1 MGKERKVQLG
11 ASNNRIGFEGSVNT
25 VSTAASQRSQT
36 HKLITPAEFR
46 LPRASPA
53 THRKIEDASSFRPGK
68 IYVRDFKTA
77 YSDEFQDPKTLKVI
91 EYGVDTEAAQKAWQ
105 ESRRAARLE
114 SLRKLGGL
122 AVNKFGNMGNMMRAF
137 RKNTGDSISLVEFA
151 EHLRRRN
158 LDVLFPAEDQEMLFE
173 ALKASEPGVDVPIM
187 GNLLKLVNESDPS
200 YSAKEHNSDMMAMRD
215 FLADQ
220 VAKHN
225 NKTVEHDASS
235 EKKHY
240 SREEEHADLMRKAV
254 GQKTFG
260 IDIKAEEMDELVNDL
275 QKQTHT
281 NQAHAKFSRFLRLT
295 NMKLHAAPFYD
306 MRNDTLEWRKKH
318 VVAVQDR
325 LDESQNVLS
334 STKQR
339 ERNAQDTVLN
349 RSISLAA
356 ITMQREQNSQLSH
369 SFSTSAMMVGPRSG
383 GLSQYSAL
391 SQGGVGNSDG
401 TSPSARVPAADK
413 LSAAATPIRK
423 PTSRN
428 LAGSMEESGALEAA
442 ARLTLGLG
450 SSRRV
455 DSGRGPGPGP
465 GPSSPASPSSLSPP
479 ERAVGSSPDATM
491 MKSSSGFP
499 SPTLDS
505 SDFVDQRMR
514 LEKARTPEV
523 SLGKRTDSGFG
534 PTGVMDWHRVGH
546 GGDVVTPRNVKGLS
560 GGEGEYR
567 GRYHTTNGDYYPP
580 LIYRPSMPVERELI
594 SDADARVAMKAER
607 RRRRH
612 LRLSENLAITQMRVE
627 RQRLE
632 SEVRETRRSQKVNDD
647 MINYSTTV
655 FLNDLKGFKKQ
666 PLQMMMKK
674 PNLTKSDHIWGGNI
688 SRSGLGREAEEGPR
702 DFTTTYSGSFA
713 EPSRQGKI
721 VATLDLDERVSA
733 IFGRDM

>member
-25 VSTAASQRSQT
+25 ASSVASQRSHT

-46 LPRASPA
+46 LPKASKA
-53 THRKIEDASSFRPGK
+53 HLRKIEDASSFRPGK
-68 IYVRDFKTA
+68 IYVRDFKTS

-91 EYGVDTEAAQKAWQ
+91 EYGVDTEASQKAWQ

-122 AVNKFGNMGNMMRAF
+122 AVNKFGNMGNMLRAF
-137 RKNTGDSISLVEFA
+137 KKNTGDSISLVEFA

-173 ALKASEPGVDVPIM
+173 ALKASEPGVDVPTM

-200 YSAKEHNSDMMAMRD
+200 YSTKEHNSDMMAMRD

-220 VAKHN
+220 VAKHKSGEQDTN
-225 NKTVEHDASS
+225 A

-260 IDIKAEEMDELVNDL
+260 IDIKAEEMDELVDDL
-275 QKQTHT
+275 QKQKHT

-318 VVAVQDR
+318 VAAVQDR

-356 ITMQREQNSQLSH
+356 MTMQKELLNSHLSH
-369 SFSTSAMMVGPRSG
+369 SSSTSAIMVGPRSG

-391 SQGGVGNSDG
+391 SQGGEGNSNV
-401 TSPSARVPAADK
+401 TSGSALAPAADK
-413 LSAAATPIRK
+413 LAAAATPIRK

-450 SSRRV
+450 SSRKV
-455 DSGRGPGPGP
+455 DSGRGPGP
-465 GPSSPASPSSLSPP
+465 GPSSPASPSSLSPS
-479 ERAVGSSPDATM
+479 ERAVGSSPDAAM
-491 MKSSSGFP
+491 MRSSSGFP

-514 LEKARTPEV
+514 LERARTPEV
-523 SLGKRTDSGFG
+523 SVGKRSTGFG

-546 GGDVVTPRNVKGLS
+546 GGDVMTPRNVKGLS

-607 RRRRH
+607 RNRRH

-688 SRSGLGREAEEGPR
+688 SRSGLGREADEGPR

-713 EPSRQGKI
+713 EPSKQGKI

-733 IFGRDM
+733 IFGRGM